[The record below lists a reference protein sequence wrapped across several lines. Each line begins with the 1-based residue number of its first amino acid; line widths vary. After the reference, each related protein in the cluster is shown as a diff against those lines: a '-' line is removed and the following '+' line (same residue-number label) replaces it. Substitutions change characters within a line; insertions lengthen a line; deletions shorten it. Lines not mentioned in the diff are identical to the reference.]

1 MEIYNELQIAIS
13 EVVSGLD
20 EKEKFKRQ
28 FNKLIENYYADSV
41 SASEIENIVLNADFT
56 EDESEN

>member
-13 EVVSGLD
+13 EVVFGLD
-20 EKEKFKRQ
+20 ETEKFKRQ
-28 FNKLIENYYADSV
+28 FKRLIENYYADSV
-41 SASEIENIVLNADFT
+41 STSEIENIVLNADFT

>member
-41 SASEIENIVLNADFT
+41 SASEIENIVLNADFV
-56 EDESEN
+56 